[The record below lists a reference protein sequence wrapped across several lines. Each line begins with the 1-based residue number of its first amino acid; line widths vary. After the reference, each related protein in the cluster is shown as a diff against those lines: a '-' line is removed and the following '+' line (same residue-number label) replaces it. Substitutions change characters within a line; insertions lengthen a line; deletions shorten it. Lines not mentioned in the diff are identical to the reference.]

1 LVRDDLLADA
11 QEARQSVGHL
21 ASMTRKKEK
30 KKKTCLWRTWF
41 CVTESYHCSR
51 KPGGK
56 NFGAC
61 ALCGSNGKFDYRASI
76 PPRRGS
82 SHTQIAVEQPA
93 RRAGS
98 DNRERERGCD
108 TRAP

>member
-1 LVRDDLLADA
+1 MFVAHLVLRHRVVPL
-11 QEARQSVGHL
+11 QSE
-21 ASMTRKKEK
+21 TRWKK
-30 KKKTCLWRTWF
+30 
-41 CVTESYHCSR
+41 
-51 KPGGK
+51 
-56 NFGAC
+56 FGAC
-61 ALCGSNGKFDYRASI
+61 ALCGSNGKFDYRSSS